1 MGSSPFARTRRQRQ
15 DFPPLFLFLT
25 VLYLA
30 IILKTECSQT
40 EEDIINMTKSKAK
53 ILVVDDN
60 AGIRSA
66 LGILLPLHFSQVEII
81 PSPNEL
87 ISRVGTFGPDA
98 VLLDMNFHRDINTG
112 NEGLYWLS
120 ELKSRYP
127 DVQVVLFTAYADI
140 ALAVEGMKRGAAD
153 FIVKPWDNDKLIN
166 ILENACEKAGR
177 HGSAANRP
185 QESKADAPMLWGTG
199 TAMSEIR
206 KTVGK
211 IAMTDA
217 SVLIT
222 GENGTGKDV
231 LAREIH
237 RLSGRSGMP
246 MINVDL
252 GAVPETLF
260 ESELFGHAK
269 GAFTDAK
276 TDFAGKFEQAQGGT
290 LFLDEIGNIP
300 LHLQSKL
307 LRVLQ
312 NRTVTRVGD
321 TRSIPVNIR
330 LVCATNMDLP
340 QMVRDGKFRE
350 DLFYRINTVQI
361 HLPPLRERKDEIPR
375 LSEMFLEKFSGQ
387 YNRKVSSISD
397 DALRVLASAPWKGN
411 IRELQNCIEKAVI
424 MSEGET
430 LTASDIMS
438 SGTGPDLHAGPGDC
452 NTPPAA
458 VRDGNGEDTLEMIE
472 ERAIRSAM
480 KKYNGNLSMVAK
492 ALDISRPTLYSKLR
506 KYNI

>member
-30 IILKTECSQT
+30 VILKTECSQT

-199 TAMSEIR
+199 AAMSEIR

-246 MINVDL
+246 MISVDL

-375 LSEMFLEKFSGQ
+375 LAEMFLEKFSGQ

-397 DALRVLASAPWKGN
+397 DALRVLVSVPWKGN

-430 LTASDIMS
+430 LTANDIMS

-452 NTPPAA
+452 NTPTAA

-472 ERAIRSAM
+472 EKAIRSAM

>member
-1 MGSSPFARTRRQRQ
+1 MLSAAIGGRTPGMGTINHQVMAR
-15 DFPPLFLFLT
+15 
-25 VLYLA
+25 
-30 IILKTECSQT
+30 
-40 EEDIINMTKSKAK
+40 SKGK

-397 DALRVLASAPWKGN
+397 DALRVLVSVPWKGN

-430 LTASDIMS
+430 LTANDIMS

-452 NTPPAA
+452 
-458 VRDGNGEDTLEMIE
+458 
-472 ERAIRSAM
+472 S
-480 KKYNGNLSMVAK
+480 NLSMVAK
-492 ALDISRPTLYSKLR
+492 TLDISRPTLYSKLR

>member
-166 ILENACEKAGR
+166 ILENACGKAGR

-185 QESKADAPMLWGTG
+185 QESKADTPMLWGTG
-199 TAMSEIR
+199 AAMSEIR

-231 LAREIH
+231 LAKEIH
-237 RLSGRSGMP
+237 RLSGRSAMP
-246 MINVDL
+246 MISVDL

-307 LRVLQ
+307 LRALQ

-375 LSEMFLEKFSGQ
+375 LAEMFLEKFSGQ

-397 DALRVLASAPWKGN
+397 DALRMLVSVPWKGN

-430 LTASDIMS
+430 LTANDIMS

-452 NTPPAA
+452 NTPTAA

-472 ERAIRSAM
+472 EKAIRSAM